1 MTLLETTDRMSVAG
15 TDEGVSVEIVKSAE
29 RTMALAHGKARIAQ
43 DGKAKAARSVMLAG
57 ARTGA
62 AGSSE
67 RMA

>member
-15 TDEGVSVEIVKSAE
+15 TDEGVSVETVKSAE
-29 RTMALAHGKARIAQ
+29 RMAALAHGKSRVAQ

-57 ARTGA
+57 VRTGA